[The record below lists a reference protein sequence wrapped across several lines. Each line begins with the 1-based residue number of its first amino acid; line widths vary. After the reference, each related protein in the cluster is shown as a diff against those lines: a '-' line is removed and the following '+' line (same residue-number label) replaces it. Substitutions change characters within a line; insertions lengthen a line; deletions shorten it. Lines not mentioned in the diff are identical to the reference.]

1 VVLPLPEFSEDLA
14 GRLIEARPFSL
25 QSPRWQEGQF
35 NCELAGDVGR
45 VYLVERSPDLRAWQ
59 PWVWLTNE
67 TGATHLSDPVSGAA
81 AQRFYRGRL
90 AD

>member
-1 VVLPLPEFSEDLA
+1 
-14 GRLIEARPFSL
+14 
-25 QSPRWQEGQF
+25 
-35 NCELAGDVGR
+35 
-45 VYLVERSPDLRAWQ
+45 
-59 PWVWLTNE
+59 VWLTNE